1 LEEYFMEKDEKTL
14 NMNGRKPYNEPELT
28 LYGEVTELTD
38 SGSMNEDEA
47 FVAEQVENPETIG
60 PGYKA

>member
-1 LEEYFMEKDEKTL
+1 MEKDEKIL
-14 NMNGRKPYNEPELT
+14 NVEGKKPYNAPELT
-28 LYGEVTELTD
+28 LYGDVTELTD
-38 SGSMNEDEA
+38 SGTMNEDEA